1 MDKINLLNKKF
12 GRLLVIKDLNKTK
25 NESAIWLCKC
35 DCGKLTEVRS
45 RCLKFGKTKSCGCL
59 LKEAWRKIGLSHIK
73 HGDKT
78 TKNPARLYIIWISI
92 KDRCFNPKEPAFKYY
107 GGRGITICP
116 EWKNNY
122 LAFKKWALSIGY
134 ENNLTI
140 DRIDN
145 NGNYEPTNCQ
155 WLTKRENT
163 KKRWSDNKY
172 FYRTHLEGRLLTAKT
187 EKR

>member
-78 TKNPARLYIIWISI
+78 AKNPARLYIIWISI
-92 KDRCFNPKEPAFKYY
+92 KDRCFNLKEPAFKYY

-122 LAFKKWALSIGY
+122 LAFKKWALSSGY
-134 ENNLTI
+134 KNNLTI
-140 DRIDN
+140 DRVDN

-155 WLTKRENT
+155 WLTKRENA

-172 FYRTHLEGRLLTAKT
+172 FYQTYV
-187 EKR
+187 